1 MLAGC
6 TPWPEHFAR
15 MYRDKGYWQDITLS
29 DMFERSSRRRPTKVA
44 VVFGEQGITYA
55 ELAEQVDRLA
65 FALMQAGLQPLDRV
79 ILQLDNR
86 PEFIFTFLALV
97 KIGVIPVMALPQH
110 RKTEIGHFARHSGA
124 VGYITADIIR
134 GFDHRTLAAEISND
148 SALMRL
154 VLIWGEAGP
163 GQLSLSRLL
172 DSARPST
179 IAAAQVA
186 SARPSPDDVA
196 LMLLSGGTTALPKL
210 IPRTHNDYVY
220 NCKQSGLVAGF
231 NAETVYLALLPM
243 AHNYSLGSPGVLAT
257 LAYGGRIVIAPGTAA
272 DLVFPLIERERV
284 TVVCA
289 GVPLFVKW
297 LNALEFGRHDLSS
310 LNVLMNGG
318 ARLAPEL
325 RRRVAEV
332 FGCLTQESFGT
343 AEGLLSMTR
352 LDDDEARRFESSGA
366 PISPADEIIVVDDD
380 GRKLPDGEAG
390 ELLCRGPYTI
400 RGYYNAP
407 EINQQAFT
415 ADGFYRMGDIVRKFG
430 NYLYVEGRKK
440 DLVNRG
446 GEKISCEEIEN
457 HILANEKVEAA
468 CVVAMPDDTF
478 GEKACAFIIA
488 REGKT
493 IDLPELVDF
502 LSKRGIAKFK
512 RPERLELV
520 TEFPISP
527 AGKILR
533 RDLRVMI
540 ARRLEDEKSHKQPV
554 VADGK
559 AQWPT
564 GGTQET
570 GDAPLLKDASI

>member
-15 MYRDKGYWQDITLS
+15 TYREKGYWENITLN
-29 DMFERSSRRRPTKVA
+29 DMFESSSRRHPTKVA
-44 VVFGEQGITYA
+44 VVFGEQRITYA
-55 ELAEQVDRLA
+55 ELVEQVERLA
-65 FALMQAGLQPLDRV
+65 FVLMQTGLRPLDRV

-86 PEFIFTFLALV
+86 PEFICTFLALV
-97 KIGVIPVMALPQH
+97 KVGVIPVMALPQH
-110 RKTEIGHFARHSGA
+110 RKTEISHFARHSGA
-124 VGYITADIIR
+124 VGYISADVIR
-134 GFDHRTLAAEISND
+134 GFDHRTLAAEIRD
-148 SALMRL
+148 STEMRL
-154 VLIWGEAGP
+154 VLIWGEPGP
-163 GQLSLSRLL
+163 GQLSLIKLMGSER
-172 DSARPST
+172 SST
-179 IAAAQVA
+179 ITAAQLAGV
-186 SARPSPDDVA
+186 RPNPDEVA

-231 NAETVYLALLPM
+231 DAETVYLALLPM

-272 DLVFPLIERERV
+272 DVVFPLIERERV

-297 LNALEFGRHDLSS
+297 LSAPELGRHDLRS

-325 RRRVAEV
+325 RRRVGRV

-352 LDDDEARRFESSGA
+352 LDDDEAKRFESSGA
-366 PISPADEIIVVDDD
+366 PISSGDEIIVVDDD
-380 GRKLPDGEAG
+380 GQRLPDGEPG

-488 REGKT
+488 RKGKT
-493 IDLPELVDF
+493 IDLPELIDF

-512 RPERLELV
+512 RPERMELV

-533 RDLRVMI
+533 RDLRAMI
-540 ARRLEDEKSHKQPV
+540 ARRLEDEKGRRQPA
-554 VADGK
+554 VAERI
-559 AQWPT
+559 AQLPA
-564 GGTQET
+564 GGPLET
-570 GDAPLLKDASI
+570 GNAHLSKDTSI